1 MLFFLLK
8 TRIDMLPTDKSCGLY
23 DLKVETGGVVGG
35 DEPFPGGEVTWCS
48 HKIGGLEVEYVR
60 ADLVR
65 AAMPANAAD
74 PDDPELYRLAEVL
87 GMTDNG
93 ANNRQAQL
101 VRVDL
106 PG

>member
-1 MLFFLLK
+1 MSGHTTETAPKRVWLQVNPDA
-8 TRIDMLPTDKSCGLY
+8 REDA
-23 DLKVETGGVVGG
+23 ETGGVEGD
-35 DEPFPGGEVTWCS
+35 DEPFPGAEVTWCS

-87 GMTDNG
+87 GMT
-93 ANNRQAQL
+93 ANARGK
-101 VRVDL
+101 RHE
-106 PG
+106 